1 MSNKVKTVLIV
12 DDSALI
18 RQLLTSI
25 LSSDPELEVV
35 GAANDPFQ
43 AREMIKTLNPDVI
56 TLDVE
61 MPKMDGLSFLEKIMR
76 LRPMPVV
83 MVSSLT
89 QKNAEVTLSALALGA
104 VDFVGK
110 PTIDLQRGM
119 EQLSDEIIGKV
130 KIAANAKVAAR
141 SSGGTT
147 QRPIVTGPGYVSTE
161 KIVAIGSSTG
171 GVEALGR
178 IITALPTDAPA
189 VLITQHMPASFTANF
204 AKRLDSTSSVSVV
217 EAENGARVLPGHV
230 YIAKGDIHLELGRSG
245 GNYVCKFVDSGPV
258 SGHKPSV
265 DVLFN
270 SVSKSAGQNAIG
282 VILTGMGRD
291 GAEGLKV
298 MRDAG
303 AVTLG
308 QDQATSLVYGMPR
321 VAMEL
326 GGVMSEVPLSKMAE
340 KIIESCGQR
349 GTIRI

>member
-1 MSNKVKTVLIV
+1 MSQKAKTVLIV

-35 GAANDPFQ
+35 GTANDPIQ
-43 AREMIKTLNPDVI
+43 ARQMIKDLNPDVI

-104 VDFVGK
+104 IDFVGK

-119 EQLSDEIIGKV
+119 EEKREEIISKV
-130 KIAANAKVAAR
+130 KVAAQAKVSGR
-141 SSGGTT
+141 SSSGVTPT
-147 QRPIVTGPGYVSTE
+147 KIVTGPGYVSTE
-161 KIVAIGSSTG
+161 KIVAVGSSTG

-178 IITALPTDAPA
+178 IISALPTDAPA

-204 AKRLDSTSSVSVV
+204 ATRLNANSSVTVL
-217 EAENGARVLPGHV
+217 EAEDGARVLPGHV
-230 YIAKGDIHLELGRSG
+230 YIAKGDIHLKLARSG
-245 GNYVCKFVDSGPV
+245 GNYVCKFSDEGLV

-265 DVLFN
+265 DVLFE
-270 SVSKSAGQNAIG
+270 SVANSAGQNAIG

-291 GAEGLKV
+291 GAEGLMK

-326 GGVMSEVPLSKMAE
+326 GAVMNEFPLNKIAE

>member
-1 MSNKVKTVLIV
+1 MSQKVKTVLVV
-12 DDSALI
+12 DDSALM

-35 GAANDPFQ
+35 GAANDPIQ
-43 AREMIKTLNPDVI
+43 ARQMIKELNPDVI

-119 EQLSDEIIGKV
+119 EEKRDEIVSKV
-130 KIAANAKVAAR
+130 KTAAQARVAAR
-141 SSGGTT
+141 APASSNKGK
-147 QRPIVTGPGYVSTE
+147 IVPGPGYVSTE

-178 IITALPTDAPA
+178 IITALPTDSPA
-189 VLITQHMPASFTANF
+189 VLIAQHMPASFTANF
-204 AKRLDSTSSVSVV
+204 ASRLDGNSSVTVM
-217 EAENGARVLPGHV
+217 EAEDGARVLPGHV
-230 YIAKGDIHLELGRSG
+230 YIAKGDVHLELARSG
-245 GNYVCKFVDSGPV
+245 GNYVCKFSDTPPV

-265 DVLFN
+265 DVLFE

-291 GAEGLKV
+291 GAEGLLK

-308 QDQATSLVYGMPR
+308 QDQATSLVYGMPK
-321 VAMEL
+321 VAMQL
-326 GGVMSEVPLSKMAE
+326 GGVMNEFPLNKIAE

-349 GTIRI
+349 GTVRI